1 MAVNGIESHFRIDQR
16 HSTYKKSTSQETK
29 DNVLDRDF
37 NAETPNLKWGTDITE
52 WKYVGDKLYISTIL
66 DLYDRYPV
74 GVVVSKRNDIQ
85 LVNVMA
91 IILNQGA
98 TLLLH
103 SDRAFQYTRKVFSQM
118 LEDDGLTQSMS
129 ELVTV
134 SITDQ

>member
-1 MAVNGIESHFRIDQR
+1 M
-16 HSTYKKSTSQETK
+16 
-29 DNVLDRDF
+29 
-37 NAETPNLKWGTDITE
+37 TE

-98 TLLLH
+98 TPLLH
-103 SDRAFQYTRKVFSQM
+103 SDRGFQYTRKVFSQM

-129 ELVTV
+129 
-134 SITDQ
+134 